1 MLLEQAQVVT
11 SMMMMRMVALADLQ
25 DKKLIS
31 INSSPISQMVTRMLR

>member
-11 SMMMMRMVALADLQ
+11 SMMMMRMVALEDLQ

-31 INSSPISQMVTRMLR
+31 INSSAMLR